1 MQDQP
6 LVSIITPTYNHEQFI
21 GQCIESVLAQTYTNW
36 EQIIINDGST
46 DKTSE
51 VIKTYNDRRIRYI
64 YQENVGIW
72 KLNET
77 YNKAL
82 ALANGE
88 LIAVLEGDDFWPPDK
103 LDVQAPYFVNR
114 NVVLTFGKLNE
125 TNTNGCAIATHP
137 RNWNWFP
144 QERSDVIEKLILSNS
159 IGACTAMCRKSTLYE
174 IGGFQQHPSL
184 PAVDYPT
191 WLELSLKGDLLPIDH
206 ILGCWRRH
214 DGQIT
219 DRIMVKPQIAENRS
233 EIPINFLDKVKREQI
248 YSINLTSSEI
258 QSIYDNDKAYAYFFL
273 GREELTKNNW
283 PEARKNFNYSLNKG
297 NCILRLGSLVGL
309 LCALTRTDME
319 WMVKLF
325 HKLTLSNV
333 KYNPDIRLQN
343 QKQENPRH

>member
-1 MQDQP
+1 MQYQP

-36 EQIIINDGST
+36 EQIIIDDGST

-51 VIKTYNDRRIRYI
+51 VIKTYKEQRIRYI
-64 YQENVGIW
+64 YQDNIGIW

-88 LIAVLEGDDFWPPDK
+88 LVAVLEGDDFWPPDK
-103 LDVQAPYFVNR
+103 LKVQIPFFLNS
-114 NVVLTFGKLNE
+114 NVVLTFGKVNE
-125 TNTNGCAIATHP
+125 TNTNGCTIAIHP

-144 QERSDVIEKLILSNS
+144 QERSDVIKKLILSDFIS
-159 IGACTAMCRKSTLYE
+159 ACTAMCRKSTLYE

-219 DRIMVKPQIAENRS
+219 NYIIVKSIAENRG
-233 EIPINFLDKVKREQI
+233 EIPVNFLDKVKREQI
-248 YSINLTSSEI
+248 CSINLTSSELR
-258 QSIYDNDKAYAYFFL
+258 SICDNNKVYAHFFL
-273 GREELTKNNW
+273 GREALTQNNW
-283 PEARKNFNYSLNKG
+283 PEARKYFNYSLNKG

-309 LCALTRTDME
+309 LCAVTRTDME
-319 WMVKLF
+319 WTVKLF
-325 HKLTLSNV
+325 HKLATRNAQ
-333 KYNPDIRLQN
+333 YTPDLGHQN
-343 QKQENPRH
+343 QKRR

>member
-1 MQDQP
+1 MLDQP

-88 LIAVLEGDDFWPPDK
+88 IIAVLEGDDFWPPDK
-103 LDVQAPYFVNR
+103 LDVQAPYFVNS
-114 NVVLTFGKLNE
+114 NVVLTFGKVNE

-144 QERSDVIEKLILSNS
+144 QKRSDVIEKLILNDFIS
-159 IGACTAMCRKSTLYE
+159 ACTAMCRKSTLYE

-219 DRIMVKPQIAENRS
+219 NYIIVKSTAENCG
-233 EIPINFLDKVKREQI
+233 EISLNFLNKVKREQVF
-248 YSINLTSSEI
+248 SINLTTSEI
-258 QSIYDNDKAYAYFFL
+258 QSIYDNNKIYAYFFL
-273 GREELTKNNW
+273 GRAALTKNNW
-283 PEARKNFNYSLNKG
+283 PEAHKYFNYSLNKG

-343 QKQENPRH
+343 QKQESII